1 MYSIEYLP
9 LALNDLKGIAK
20 YIAEALGSPQTA
32 IKIVTEITDNLEKVQ
47 EFPYSATLFT
57 PLKPL
62 THEYR
67 QLVVSSYSV
76 FYWVTDATQ
85 TITVARV
92 LHNRRNSGDY
102 LSDNKAK
109 EYR

>member
-20 YIAEALGSPQTA
+20 YIAEVFGSPQTA
-32 IKIVTEITDNLEKVQ
+32 IKVVTEITDNLEKIR

-57 PLKPL
+57 PLRQL

-67 QLVVSSYSV
+67 QLVVNSYSV

-92 LHNRRNSGDY
+92 LHNRRNSGDH